1 MTAPNR
7 SHRSAGMIL
16 GAILSLI
23 GAAGLSANEPTPLVS
38 ATRFL
43 SDELRAEQQDE
54 ARNRGMLWVD
64 QGAELWRRAPSASEQ
79 SCAACHGDARTS
91 MAGVSA
97 RYPAVDTSTGRLLNI
112 EGRINACRERHQKS
126 APLAYES
133 NELLAL
139 TAFLALQSRGRSVA
153 VATEAPAAAAALE
166 LGRRFWSER
175 QGQLNL
181 ACTHCHDDN
190 VGRRLRGDTISS
202 GLPTGYPAY
211 RLEWQGLGSLYRRLR
226 ACQIGVRAEPF
237 PAGSDI
243 HLALEL
249 FLADRARGA
258 TIEAPAIRR

>member
-1 MTAPNR
+1 MTRLRR
-7 SHRSAGMIL
+7 SRRCAGMVAAVL
-16 GAILSLI
+16 LSAV

-43 SDELRAEQQDE
+43 SDELRGEQQDE

-64 QGAELWRRAPSASEQ
+64 QGAELWRRAPATSQ
-79 SCAACHGDARTS
+79 PSCATCHGDAKTS
-91 MAGVSA
+91 MSGVAA
-97 RYPAVDTSTGRLLNI
+97 RYPAIDAATGRLQNV

-133 NELLAL
+133 DDLLAL
-139 TAFLALQSRGRSVA
+139 TAYLAFLSRGRPVSVA
-153 VATEAPAAAAALE
+153 TDGAAAPALE

-202 GLPTGYPAY
+202 GLPTAYPAY

-237 PAGSDI
+237 QAGSDI

-258 TIEAPAIRR
+258 MIEAPAIRR